1 MEINEALKT
10 FEEYERKFQS
20 ISYVRFMREWDMETS
35 APVEA
40 SSIEANLMEYIEEL
54 HYNLLQEDRYI
65 ECINTLMNNLNEVP
79 KNWRRLV
86 QDSYK
91 NRALLNCVPQEEYI
105 RYQTLLGET
114 HSKYREAKENNN
126 FKIVKPYLQGIIEF
140 KRNYIKWVDNV
151 SDAKGYDVLL
161 DEYEPNFGMTKYDEF
176 FELVKSEIVPLHK
189 KIRDKKKL
197 YNTFNKIELTNEQKT
212 QLAEYLRNVMCLE
225 KNKFV
230 FRHSLCNVTMS
241 CTNKDVRVCVD
252 YGQNLKNFIGSCL
265 HEMGH
270 ALYSMQMSDEYNMN
284 SIHDGASQSMHEG
297 QARFFENLVG
307 KSFDFWQAHLSNIK
321 KICPQLQDV
330 SLLDFYSYMNECD
343 NAVARIDS
351 DELSYPI
358 HILIR
363 YEIEKWMFSNDFN
376 IDLLPQKIN
385 NMYKEYLGI
394 NICDDKDGV
403 LQDIHWYLGAFGYFP
418 AYALGNVYAG
428 QLYNTMSSKFDIKK
442 SMQSATLDDIA
453 KWLKTNVH
461 TFGASKYPKEIMK
474 EATKEEFNPN
484 YYVDYLKE
492 KFGRLYEIDMQ
503 ASTQNKRMDEITK

>member
-1 MEINEALKT
+1 
-10 FEEYERKFQS
+10 
-20 ISYVRFMREWDMETS
+20 
-35 APVEA
+35 
-40 SSIEANLMEYIEEL
+40 
-54 HYNLLQEDRYI
+54 
-65 ECINTLMNNLNEVP
+65 
-79 KNWRRLV
+79 
-86 QDSYK
+86 
-91 NRALLNCVPQEEYI
+91 
-105 RYQTLLGET
+105 
-114 HSKYREAKENNN
+114 
-126 FKIVKPYLQGIIEF
+126 
-140 KRNYIKWVDNV
+140 
-151 SDAKGYDVLL
+151 
-161 DEYEPNFGMTKYDEF
+161 
-176 FELVKSEIVPLHK
+176 
-189 KIRDKKKL
+189 
-197 YNTFNKIELTNEQKT
+197 
-212 QLAEYLRNVMCLE
+212 MCLE

-270 ALYSMQMSDEYNMN
+270 ALYSMQISDEYNMN

-385 NMYKEYLGI
+385 NMYKEI
-394 NICDDKDGV
+394 
-403 LQDIHWYLGAFGYFP
+403 
-418 AYALGNVYAG
+418 
-428 QLYNTMSSKFDIKK
+428 
-442 SMQSATLDDIA
+442 
-453 KWLKTNVH
+453 
-461 TFGASKYPKEIMK
+461 
-474 EATKEEFNPN
+474 
-484 YYVDYLKE
+484 
-492 KFGRLYEIDMQ
+492 
-503 ASTQNKRMDEITK
+503 

>member
-161 DEYEPNFGMTKYDEF
+161 DEYEPNFGMTRYDEF
-176 FELVKSEIVPLHK
+176 FELIKSEIVPLHK
-189 KIRDKKKL
+189 K
-197 YNTFNKIELTNEQKT
+197 
-212 QLAEYLRNVMCLE
+212 
-225 KNKFV
+225 
-230 FRHSLCNVTMS
+230 
-241 CTNKDVRVCVD
+241 
-252 YGQNLKNFIGSCL
+252 
-265 HEMGH
+265 
-270 ALYSMQMSDEYNMN
+270 
-284 SIHDGASQSMHEG
+284 
-297 QARFFENLVG
+297 
-307 KSFDFWQAHLSNIK
+307 
-321 KICPQLQDV
+321 
-330 SLLDFYSYMNECD
+330 
-343 NAVARIDS
+343 
-351 DELSYPI
+351 
-358 HILIR
+358 
-363 YEIEKWMFSNDFN
+363 
-376 IDLLPQKIN
+376 
-385 NMYKEYLGI
+385 
-394 NICDDKDGV
+394 
-403 LQDIHWYLGAFGYFP
+403 
-418 AYALGNVYAG
+418 
-428 QLYNTMSSKFDIKK
+428 
-442 SMQSATLDDIA
+442 
-453 KWLKTNVH
+453 
-461 TFGASKYPKEIMK
+461 
-474 EATKEEFNPN
+474 
-484 YYVDYLKE
+484 
-492 KFGRLYEIDMQ
+492 
-503 ASTQNKRMDEITK
+503 